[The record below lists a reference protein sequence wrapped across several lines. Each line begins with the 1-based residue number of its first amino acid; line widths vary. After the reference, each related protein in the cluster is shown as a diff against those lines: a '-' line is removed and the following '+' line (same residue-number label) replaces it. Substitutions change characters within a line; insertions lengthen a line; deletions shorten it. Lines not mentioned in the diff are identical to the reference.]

1 MKVNRFTFNMF
12 GVNTYVLWDEQSKDA
27 IIIDPGMINDNE
39 RHMFDCFIESNKLNP
54 IHLINTH
61 MHIDHSFGVVHVSQ
75 KYGLKL
81 ECNIADQFLAERLT
95 NQAIMFGLT
104 ISIEDLIIGKNIH
117 DGDKLK
123 IGNEEILMLHVPG
136 HSLGSVVLYAP
147 DSSFIISGDVLF
159 YKSIGRT
166 DLPGGNYTQLIEGI
180 KNKLL
185 ALPIETIVYPGH
197 GQETTIGEELHNNPY
212 L

>member
-1 MKVNRFTFNMF
+1 MKVSRFTFNMF

-27 IIIDPGMINDNE
+27 IIIDPGMIDDNE
-39 RHMFDCFIESNKLNP
+39 RNMFDCFIESNKLNP

-81 ECNIADQFLAERLT
+81 ECNIADQFLADRIK
-95 NQAIMFGLT
+95 NQAIMFGLS
-104 ISIEDLIIGKNIH
+104 ISIDDLIIEKNIL

-123 IGNEEILMLHVPG
+123 IGNEEIIVLQVPG
-136 HSLGSVVLYAP
+136 HSPGSVVLYASE
-147 DSSFIISGDVLF
+147 SSFIISGDVLF
-159 YKSIGRT
+159 CKSIGRT
-166 DLPGGNYTQLIEGI
+166 DLPGGNYSQLIDGI

-185 ALPIETIVYPGH
+185 VLPSETIVYPGH
-197 GQETTIGEELHNNPY
+197 GQETTIGEEKSKNPY